1 MTGPFALPTL
11 EESRWRY
18 SNFFL
23 MYFLQGMVPGLFG
36 ACLMNY
42 YIAHGFTV
50 SMIGSFGAVVA
61 IPWSLQFLWGPVV
74 DSVRSSKMG
83 ARRFWQVLAY
93 FACIACLLSTAVL
106 VHDPLKHVS
115 LLCGLLFT
123 HSLFASLMDVAT
135 DALMIDNVPEEE
147 RGRSSSAGR
156 MGFVFGSSLSAL
168 IFAPVLK
175 TMGFSFA
182 VATLAVIWM
191 ALGALP
197 ILTREK
203 KGDALFSWGRRPAPV
218 GAVKTPKSVKGF
230 VKELGQALFTPT
242 GLKLC
247 VLFFLVDFTLG
258 AFGVGFGVDLIQ
270 KYGWDEQ
277 YLTRVGGLLSL
288 FGGTA
293 VSFGIGWFSD
303 RIGHFRA
310 LKLFLLT
317 CAGLHFFFALLFAR
331 GWDMELSP
339 LMMVM
344 QSLVPSFLFVAAVPA
359 IMSLDKSPL
368 AATRFTLIMAAM
380 NLGDVTGG
388 AAAGTLLKIF
398 PHAQFSLIIAAIFVG
413 GALALHRPDGK
424 TSREKERA
432 PLIPLPSLQP
442 VAVATRNPL
451 LPGEKTPA

>member
-1 MTGPFALPTL
+1 L

-50 SMIGSFGAVVA
+50 SMIGSFGAIVA

-74 DSVRSSKMG
+74 DSFRSSRMG
-83 ARRFWQVLAY
+83 ARRFWQVIAY
-93 FACIACLLSTAVL
+93 VACAASLITMSL
-106 VHDPLKHVS
+106 VIHDPIKQTS
-115 LLCGLLFT
+115 LLCGMLFA
-123 HSLFASLMDVAT
+123 HSLFASLMDVST

-156 MGFVFGSSLSAL
+156 MGFVIGGALSTL
-168 IFAPVLK
+168 LFAPLLSNY
-175 TMGFSFA
+175 GFSFSVSVLAAIWIVVGA
-182 VATLAVIWM
+182 V
-191 ALGALP
+191 P

-203 KGDALFSWGRRPAPV
+203 KVDSLFTWARRAAPV
-218 GAVKTPKSVKGF
+218 GAVKSPASVKAF
-230 VKELGQALFTPT
+230 TKELAQALFTPT

-247 VLFFLVDFTLG
+247 ALFFLVDFSLG

-277 YLTRVGGLLSL
+277 NLTRVGGLLSL

-293 VSFGIGWFSD
+293 VAFGIGWFSD
-303 RIGHFRA
+303 KIGHFKA
-310 LKLFLLT
+310 LKIFLIT
-317 CAGLHFFFALLFAR
+317 CAALHVFFAILFAY
-331 GWDMELSP
+331 GWDVELSP

-380 NLGDVTGG
+380 NFGDVAGG

-398 PHAQFSLIIAAIFVG
+398 PHVTFSLIIAAIFVG
-413 GALALHRPDGK
+413 GAVILHKPTKKTRRALAPIGPLVPVVVTHRPA
-424 TSREKERA
+424 SR
-432 PLIPLPSLQP
+432 L
-442 VAVATRNPL
+442 
-451 LPGEKTPA
+451 GEKTPA

>member
-1 MTGPFALPTL
+1 MGSLALPTL
-11 EESRWRY
+11 EHTRWRY

-36 ACLMNY
+36 ACLMNF

-74 DSVRSSKMG
+74 DSFRSSTMG
-83 ARRFWQVLAY
+83 ARRFWQVIAY
-93 FACIACLLSTAVL
+93 FACVTCLISTAVL
-106 VHDPLKHVS
+106 IQDPLANVK
-115 LLCGLLFT
+115 LLCGMLFV
-123 HSLFASLMDVAT
+123 HSLFAALMDVST

-156 MGFVFGSSLSAL
+156 MGFVFGSSISAL
-168 IFAPVLK
+168 LFAPLLANF
-175 TMGFSFA
+175 GFSFSVA
-182 VATLAVIWM
+182 VLAAIWM
-191 ALGALP
+191 VVGALP

-203 KGDALFSWGRRPAPV
+203 AGDALFSWAKRAPPV
-218 GAVKTPKSVKGF
+218 GAIKTPKDVKGF
-230 VKELGQALFTPT
+230 AKELAQALFTPT

-247 VLFFLVDFTLG
+247 ALFFLVDFSLG

-277 YLTRVGGLLSL
+277 TLTRVGGLLSL

-293 VSFGIGWFSD
+293 VAFGIGWFSD

-310 LKLFLLT
+310 LKIFLLT
-317 CAGLHFFFALLFAR
+317 CAALHFFFAILFVR
-331 GWDMELSP
+331 GWDVELSP

-380 NLGDVTGG
+380 NFGDVAGG

-398 PHAQFSLIIAAIFVG
+398 PHAQFSLIISAVFVG
-413 GALALHRPDGK
+413 GALVLHRPK
-424 TSREKERA
+424 EEKAKHRM
-432 PLIPLPSLQP
+432 PLVPVGAALQP
-442 VAVATRNPL
+442 VKVAARQAL
-451 LPGEKTPA
+451 KASEKSTA